1 MRFMVLMYPGEQA
14 ERGVLPD
21 EGALSEMM
29 KFNEELANAGVMLS
43 GDGLQPSSKGARITF
58 PNGKPHFTDGPFAE
72 SKELLGG
79 FWMIDVKSK
88 DEAVELFKRC
98 PARDAERLEI
108 RQVFEM
114 ADFNI
119 DPESELGAQVE
130 RVSAQVKEK
139 NT

>member
-14 ERGVLPD
+14 ETGALPD
-21 EGALSEMM
+21 ESGISAMM
-29 KFNEELANAGVMLS
+29 KFNEELAGAGVMLQ

-58 PNGKPHFTDGPFAE
+58 AGGKPRVTDGPFAE

-98 PARDAERLEI
+98 PAQGAERLEI

-114 ADFNI
+114 SDFGI

-130 RVSAQVKEK
+130 RVSAQVKQRSA
-139 NT
+139 

>member
-14 ERGVLPD
+14 ETGALPD
-21 EGALSEMM
+21 ESAISAMM
-29 KFNEELANAGVMLS
+29 KFNEELASAGVMLQ

-58 PNGKPHFTDGPFAE
+58 SGGKPRVTDGPFAE

-98 PARDAERLEI
+98 PAQDAERLEI

-119 DPESELGAQVE
+119 APASELAAQVE
-130 RVSAQVKEK
+130 RISAQVKQQ
-139 NT
+139 TA

>member
-14 ERGVLPD
+14 ESGALPD
-21 EGALSEMM
+21 EQAMAAMM
-29 KFNEELANAGVMLS
+29 KFNEELASAGVMLQ

-58 PNGKPHFTDGPFAE
+58 SGGKPRVTDGPFAE

-88 DEAVELFKRC
+88 DEAIELFKRC
-98 PARDAERLEI
+98 PAQDAERLEI

-114 ADFNI
+114 SDFGI
-119 DPESELGAQVE
+119 GPESELAAQVE
-130 RVSAQVKEK
+130 RISAQVKQK
-139 NT
+139 TA

>member
-14 ERGVLPD
+14 ESGVLPD

-43 GDGLQPSSKGARITF
+43 GDGLQPSSKGARISF
-58 PNGKPHFTDGPFAE
+58 SGGKPRVTDGPFAE

-98 PARDAERLEI
+98 PAQDAERLEI

-119 DPESELGAQVE
+119 DPESELGARVE